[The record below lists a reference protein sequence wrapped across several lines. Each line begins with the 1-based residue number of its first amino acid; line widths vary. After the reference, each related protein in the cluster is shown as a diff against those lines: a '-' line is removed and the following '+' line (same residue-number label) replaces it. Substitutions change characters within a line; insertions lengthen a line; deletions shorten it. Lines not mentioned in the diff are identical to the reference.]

1 MDFKDFWKI
10 TEPLAV
16 LERLENEVL
25 SRPGVDWDEVESRE
39 GDGLC

>member
-16 LERLENEVL
+16 LEQLENEA
-25 SRPGVDWDEVESRE
+25 SRSEFDWDEVESRE

>member
-10 TEPLAV
+10 IEPLAV
-16 LERLENEVL
+16 LERLENEP